1 MVLAGGTVVRSFF
14 FIIVGDFSRIG
25 LGGRRR
31 GLDFLFYFFDRVDFF
46 VLRLDFDDVWPF
58 DVGRKIFVEKML
70 LRFICGVL
78 DILRRRGDG
87 RLKGGAGNNFGL
99 KVQFSLG
106 LVCSVRELLT
116 FENLGTRV
124 LTFS

>member
-1 MVLAGGTVVRSFF
+1 VVTSFF
-14 FIIVGDFSRIG
+14 FIIIGDFSGAG

-31 GLDFLFYFFDRVDFF
+31 GLDFLLDFFDRVGFF
-46 VLRLDFDDVWPF
+46 IIRLDFDDVWPF

-70 LRFICGVL
+70 LRFKLGVFG
-78 DILRRRGDG
+78 ILRRRGDG
-87 RLKGGAGNNFGL
+87 RMKGGAGNNFGL